1 MDRLAQLREYMEKE
15 RLDAFYIAK
24 PANVRCISGFTGEDS
39 FLFITKANQY
49 FITDARYTEQASY
62 ECPDY
67 ELVNWRIN
75 FGYSMG
81 KAVAY
86 CADKD
91 GVKTIGFEQD
101 HLTFEKWTSM
111 QAELSAEMVPTLNVI
126 EGFRAIKTPE
136 EIKNL
141 TVACDIASRAFEKII
156 KDIRPG
162 VTEKE
167 IASRLAHYMVM
178 EGADTKPYGGI
189 VISGAKSSLLH
200 GIPDSKPI
208 EYGDFVLMDYGCQYH
223 GYLSDMTRTLV
234 VGRATPK
241 QKEVYKIEQQMVAA
255 VEGFL
260 KDGVSA
266 SDAYYESTKII
277 EGTEYFPYHYTGIG
291 HGVGMFVH
299 EIPFMS
305 PVSKNIVH
313 ANNVMTVE
321 PGIYIPGWGGIRI
334 EDQLLITETGNEN
347 LISATKE
354 LIEL

>member
-1 MDRLAQLREYMEKE
+1 MDRLTQLREYMEKE

-101 HLTFEKWTSM
+101 HLTFEKWNSM

-208 EYGDFVLMDYGCQYH
+208 EYGDFVLMDYGCQYK
-223 GYLSDMTRTLV
+223 GYLSDMTRTVV
-234 VGRATPK
+234 VGKANDK
-241 QKEVYKIEQQMVAA
+241 QKEIYNTV
-255 VEGFL
+255 L
-260 KDGVSA
+260 KAQTTAIDAIKAGMKCSEVDGVA
-266 SDAYYESTKII
+266 RKII
-277 EGTEYFPYHYTGIG
+277 TDAMKLHLKQ
-291 HGVGMFVH
+291 
-299 EIPFMS
+299 
-305 PVSKNIVH
+305 SKIQNTFRIIIQES
-313 ANNVMTVE
+313 VME
-321 PGIYIPGWGGIRI
+321 LGCSSMNFRI
-334 EDQLLITETGNEN
+334 SD
-347 LISATKE
+347 
-354 LIEL
+354 

>member
-1 MDRLAQLREYMEKE
+1 MDRLTQLREYMEKE

-75 FGYSMG
+75 FGCSMG

-101 HLTFEKWTSM
+101 HLTFEKWNSM

-208 EYGDFVLMDYGCQYH
+208 EYGDFVLMDYGCQYK
-223 GYLSDMTRTLV
+223 GYLSDTEASV
-234 VGRATPK
+234 RAGVTGTSCY
-241 QKEVYKIEQQMVAA
+241 EASLEAI
-255 VEGFL
+255 
-260 KDGVSA
+260 KD
-266 SDAYYESTKII
+266 
-277 EGTEYFPYHYTGIG
+277 TEYLPYNYTGIG
-291 HGVGMFVH
+291 HGVGRFVH
-299 EIPFMS
+299 ELP
-305 PVSKNIVH
+305 NIGL
-313 ANNVMTVE
+313 NCENILQENSIMTVE
-321 PGIYIPGWGGIRI
+321 PGLYIPGWGGVRL
-334 EDQLLITETGNEN
+334 EDQGIITKDGYEN
-347 LISATKE
+347 LISATHE